1 MIGSVAGLWRLSVK
15 LSELKVGDLL
25 YFYDHAPQ
33 SVRFE
38 PDIGVVLEVEPCIE
52 VKDRVAMAV
61 IYWQNE
67 EVKPNSFD
75 GSELDDWFGRGL
87 CKVANGNR

>member
-1 MIGSVAGLWRLSVK
+1 MK
-15 LSELKVGDLL
+15 LSELKIGDLL
-25 YFYDHAPQ
+25 YFYDHAPD
-33 SVRFE
+33 RFGSDE
-38 PDIGVVLEVEPCIE
+38 RDIGIVLVVEPCTE
-52 VKDRVAMAV
+52 VEDRVAEAV

-67 EVKPNSFD
+67 EVKPSRCD

>member
-1 MIGSVAGLWRLSVK
+1 MK

-33 SVRFE
+33 SGSDER
-38 PDIGVVLEVEPCIE
+38 DIGVVLEVEPCTAVE
-52 VKDRVAMAV
+52 DRVAMAV

-87 CKVANGNR
+87 CRVCPGRVV

>member
-1 MIGSVAGLWRLSVK
+1 MRIDD
-15 LSELKVGDLL
+15 LKVGDLL
-25 YFYDHAPQ
+25 YFCDPSPDRHGGDAH
-33 SVRFE
+33 
-38 PDIGVVLEVEPCIE
+38 DIGIVLEVEPCIE
-52 VKDRVAMAV
+52 VKDRVAEAV

-87 CKVANGNR
+87 CKVAR

>member
-1 MIGSVAGLWRLSVK
+1 MKIG
-15 LSELKVGDLL
+15 ELNVGDLVTWSDPNAD
-25 YFYDHAPQ
+25 YPNDMG
-33 SVRFE
+33 
-38 PDIGVVLEVEPCIE
+38 IVLEVEPCTA
-52 VKDRVAMAV
+52 VDDRVAEAV

-87 CKVANGNR
+87 CKVVNENR

>member
-1 MIGSVAGLWRLSVK
+1 MT

-25 YFYDHAPQ
+25 YFYDPAPD
-33 SVRFE
+33 RFGSDE
-38 PDIGVVLEVEPCIE
+38 RDIGVVLEVEPCIE
-52 VKDRVAMAV
+52 VKDRITEAV

-87 CKVANGNR
+87 CKVASGNR

>member
-1 MIGSVAGLWRLSVK
+1 MK
-15 LSELKVGDLL
+15 LSELKIGDLL
-25 YFYDHAPQ
+25 YFYDHAPD
-33 SVRFE
+33 RFGSAE
-38 PDIGVVLEVEPCIE
+38 RDIGIVLEVEPCTAVE
-52 VKDRVAMAV
+52 DRVAMAV

-67 EVKPNSFD
+67 EVKPSRCD

>member
-1 MIGSVAGLWRLSVK
+1 MTVDD
-15 LSELKVGDLL
+15 LKVGDLL
-25 YFYDHAPQ
+25 TFGGDDPD
-33 SVRFE
+33 RFGSDE
-38 PDIGVVLEVEPCIE
+38 RDIGIVLEVEPCTAVE
-52 VKDRVAMAV
+52 DRITAAV

-87 CKVANGNR
+87 CKVVK

>member
-1 MIGSVAGLWRLSVK
+1 MK
-15 LSELKVGDLL
+15 LNELKVGDLL
-25 YFYDHAPQ
+25 YFYDHAPD
-33 SVRFE
+33 RFGSDE
-38 PDIGVVLEVEPCIE
+38 RDIGIVLEVEPCTAVE
-52 VKDRVAMAV
+52 DRVAEAV

-87 CKVANGNR
+87 CRVASGNR

>member
-1 MIGSVAGLWRLSVK
+1 MK

-25 YFYDHAPQ
+25 YFYDYAPQ
-33 SVRFE
+33 SGSDER
-38 PDIGVVLEVEPCIE
+38 DIGVVLEVEPCIE

-87 CKVANGNR
+87 LKVTR

>member
-1 MIGSVAGLWRLSVK
+1 VK

-33 SVRFE
+33 YGSDER
-38 PDIGVVLEVEPCIE
+38 DIGIVLEVEPCTAVE
-52 VKDRVAMAV
+52 DRVAEAV

-75 GSELDDWFGRGL
+75 GSELDDWFDRGL
-87 CKVANGNR
+87 CKVANEYR

>member
-1 MIGSVAGLWRLSVK
+1 MK

-25 YFYDHAPQ
+25 HFCDTAADRYGGDSH
-33 SVRFE
+33 
-38 PDIGVVLEVEPCIE
+38 DIGIVLEVEPCIAVE
-52 VKDRVAMAV
+52 DRVAMAV

-75 GSELDDWFGRGL
+75 GSELDDWARRGL
-87 CKVANGNR
+87 LEVASGDR